1 MAYNNGLLNFG
12 DSFVEV
18 GYDNEEYS
26 VDKAQIVEKDGT
38 VHELGGGG
46 GGDFTI
52 AKLTIVDSDAADV
65 LVFVPYITESDLD
78 MNFPHINLQDFS
90 DAFNNKNVV
99 LYKGAAVCRM
109 EYPDLTFSL
118 SGDVSELENHGVFKI
133 TGDCTITISIGG

>member
-1 MAYNNGLLNFG
+1 MVKNYGIHDTWTDLDKVNDVDIKAVDGVIDSIKVNG
-12 DSFVEV
+12 
-18 GYDNEEYS
+18 EE
-26 VDKAQIVEKDGT
+26 A
-38 VHELGGGG
+38 GG